1 MSALH
6 RTLRRAVTK
15 SDGDSNSGATPYR
28 LFEVTGLEL
37 EYAVVDAEMQPRC
50 LVEDA
55 FRHWAGHPVSDIECG
70 NAGFSNELAAHVFE
84 MKTVLPVRD
93 LAEAEAS
100 LVDGLRRF
108 ATLLRDKCGARLL
121 PTGMHPFMRPSDTS
135 LWQRSGKAIYE
146 TYARLFD
153 IHEHGWL
160 NVQSNQINLP
170 FGSEIETVAMH
181 NAIACVL
188 PYLPALTASSPFVEG
203 QPGPAVNNRMA
214 FYRNNQR
221 RVPVI
226 AGRIVPEYM
235 TSLRLYKRDI
245 LQRIYRA
252 LDDVPGGE
260 RLQHE
265 WVNSRG
271 AILRFDRRA
280 IEIRVL
286 DLQECVRMDV
296 AVAVFVRAA
305 VKHLTAALLD
315 GRLALPEHG
324 RLVADFDDVVE
335 LGSRARVQAPHLFPA
350 SNGVAPQEV
359 LLRLLDMAHAEA
371 TPRDAAYLALV
382 ETRIRTG
389 NLSERILAAVNRAAR
404 GEAERRNAIRR
415 VYEELA
421 LCLERNE
428 PWTE

>member
-1 MSALH
+1 MRPLH
-6 RTLRRAVTK
+6 RTLSRAVAK
-15 SDGDSNSGATPYR
+15 AEGGPSSGAAPYR

-37 EYAVVDAEMQPRC
+37 EYAVVNAAMQPRC

-55 FRHWAGHPVSDIECG
+55 FRHWAGHPVSDVECG

-93 LAEAEAS
+93 LAEAETT
-100 LVDGLRRF
+100 LVEGLRRF
-108 ATLLRDKCGARLL
+108 AALLREKCDARLL
-121 PTGMHPFMRPSDTS
+121 PTGMHPFMRPSETK
-135 LWQRSGKAIYE
+135 LWQRSGRAIYD

-170 FGSEIETVAMH
+170 FGSEAETVAMH

-203 QPGPAVNNRMA
+203 QPGPAVDNRMA

-221 RVPVI
+221 RVPMI
-226 AGRIVPEYM
+226 AGRVVPEYM
-235 TSLRLYKRDI
+235 TSLAQYKRDV

-260 RLQHE
+260 RLQYE

-271 AILRFDRRA
+271 AILRFDRSA

-286 DLQECVRMDV
+286 DLQECVQMDV

-305 VKHLTAALLD
+305 VKHLTRELLE
-315 GRLALPEHG
+315 GRLPLPEHS
-324 RLVADFDDVVE
+324 RLVADFDAVVD
-335 LGSRARVQAPHLFPA
+335 LGSRARVHAPHL
-350 SNGVAPQEV
+350 VAGGKGLEPQRV
-359 LLRLLDMAHAEA
+359 LLRLLEMASAEA
-371 TPRDAAYLALV
+371 APQEARYLTLV
-382 ETRIRTG
+382 EERIRAG

-404 GEAERRNAIRR
+404 GDAERRNAIRR

-428 PWTE
+428 PWIA

>member
-6 RTLRRAVTK
+6 RTLRRAVARAEGSAGTR
-15 SDGDSNSGATPYR
+15 AAPYR

-37 EYAVVDAEMQPRC
+37 EYAVVDDALRPRC

-55 FRHWAGHPVSDIECG
+55 FRHWAGHPVSDIEHG

-93 LAEAEAS
+93 LADAETV
-100 LVDGLRRF
+100 LVEGLRRF
-108 ATLLRDKCGARLL
+108 AALLRERCGARLL
-121 PTGMHPFMRPSDTS
+121 PTGMHPFMRPSETS

-170 FGSEIETVAMH
+170 FGSDAETAAMH

-203 QPGPAVNNRMA
+203 QPGPAVDNRMA
-214 FYRNNQR
+214 FYRTNQR

-226 AGRIVPEYM
+226 AGRVVPEYM
-235 TSLRLYKRDI
+235 TSLAQYKRDV

-271 AILRFDRRA
+271 AILRFDRSA

-305 VKHLTAALLD
+305 VKHLTRALLD
-315 GRLALPEHG
+315 GRLALPEHAC
-324 RLVADFDDVVE
+324 LVADFDAVVDH
-335 LGSRARVQAPHLFPA
+335 GSRARVHAPHL
-350 SNGVAPQEV
+350 VATDAPVEPERV
-359 LLRLLDMAHAEA
+359 LRRLLEMAHAEA
-371 TPRDAAYLALV
+371 ATHEARYLALI
-382 ETRIRTG
+382 EDRIRGG
-389 NLSERILAAVNRAAR
+389 NLSERILAAVARSAR
-404 GEAERRNAIRR
+404 GDAERRDAIRR

-421 LCLERNE
+421 QCLDRNE
-428 PWTE
+428 PWVA